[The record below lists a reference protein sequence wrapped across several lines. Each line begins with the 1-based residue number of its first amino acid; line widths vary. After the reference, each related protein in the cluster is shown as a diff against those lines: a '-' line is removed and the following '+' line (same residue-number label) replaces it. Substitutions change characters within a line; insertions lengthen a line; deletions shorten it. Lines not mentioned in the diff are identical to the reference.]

1 MQCSQ
6 CGNPIHDNMAFCS
19 SCGHPVHNKAAT
31 TLEQPTTQTE
41 THPIIEKGAEAFKNY
56 WGFVIANLK
65 SPALTGIKTPREQF
79 AYGYINL
86 LLLALFFGLGGYFHL
101 KEMLIG
107 FFSPNIPFFET
118 FFTLF
123 FYGAGAS
130 LVTAGALLLVVLF
143 FMNADIHFHDV
154 IARFGALATVPML
167 MMSFYFFTAFVALPT
182 LSVFTYLFLLA
193 GLIAGTVITLYS
205 FKQEAKANF
214 DPFYGIMI
222 TFAIFALYL
231 WITKGVLSD
240 YLFTLFLPSF

>member
-6 CGNPIHDNMAFCS
+6 CGNPIQDNVAFCS
-19 SCGHPVHNKAAT
+19 SCGHPVHNQAAAT
-31 TLEQPTTQTE
+31 SEQPKTQTE
-41 THPIIEKGAEAFKNY
+41 THPLIEKGTEASKNY
-56 WGFVIANLK
+56 WDFVVENLK
-65 SPALTGIKTPREQF
+65 SPVLTGVKTPREQF
-79 AYGYINL
+79 SYGYINL

-101 KEMLIG
+101 KELSTG
-107 FFSPNIPFFET
+107 FFAPEIPFFET

-130 LVTAGALLLVVLF
+130 LVAAGAILIVVLF
-143 FMNADIHFHDV
+143 LMNASIHFHDV
-154 IARFGALATVPML
+154 IARFGALATVPMV
-167 MMSFYFFTAFVALPT
+167 MMAFYFFTALVALPT
-182 LSVFTYLFLLA
+182 LSTFAYLFLLA

-205 FKQEAKANF
+205 FKDEAKANF

-231 WITKGVLSD
+231 WLTKSVLFE